1 MRRFRVAMAADEPA
15 PPARPMPPPRSA
27 VAPACGL
34 NGCSRCRSK
43 PLRRLAAAPPTNGD
57 WPVTWP
63 LAKVRRHRAIMH
75 PARSQATPPDFPM
88 IDSKQQRINMVES
101 QVRPS
106 DVTDRRIIRA
116 MLEVPREAFVPSG
129 LRALAYM
136 DGSVPVVETGV
147 RPVRCLL
154 APRTFAK
161 LAQLAEIGPDAVV
174 LDVGCAT
181 GYSAAVLAR
190 LAKSV
195 VAFEVD
201 TALVT
206 RASQTLRQL
215 EVTNALVLE
224 GALPGGAP
232 THAPF
237 DAILLEGA
245 VPNVPEALLAQLKD
259 AGRLIAIVT
268 DGALGRAK
276 LWRRTGKVF
285 DARPAFDAGAPTL
298 PGFAHQPEFVL

>member
-1 MRRFRVAMAADEPA
+1 
-15 PPARPMPPPRSA
+15 
-27 VAPACGL
+27 
-34 NGCSRCRSK
+34 
-43 PLRRLAAAPPTNGD
+43 
-57 WPVTWP
+57 
-63 LAKVRRHRAIMH
+63 
-75 PARSQATPPDFPM
+75 M

-116 MLEVPREAFVPSG
+116 MLEVPREAFVPSA

-136 DGSVPVVETGV
+136 DGSVPVVDTGV
-147 RPVRCLL
+147 RPARCLL

-161 LAQLAEIGPDAVV
+161 LVQLAEIGPDAVV
-174 LDVGCAT
+174 LDVGCAS

-195 VAFEVD
+195 VAVEVD
-201 TALVT
+201 AALVA
-206 RASQTLRQL
+206 RASETLRQL
-215 EVTNALVLE
+215 EATNTLVLE
-224 GALPGGAP
+224 GALPKGAP

-245 VPNVPEALLAQLKD
+245 VPDVPDELLAQLKD
-259 AGRLIAIVT
+259 AGRLVAIVT

-276 LWRRTGKVF
+276 LWRRTGKLF
-285 DARPAFDAGAPTL
+285 DARPAFDAGAPPL
-298 PGFAHQPEFVL
+298 PGFAQQPEFVL

>member
-1 MRRFRVAMAADEPA
+1 MSAPREATPGIEPGCADLQSAASPLRHVAPRREHVSCAVSGWQWRPGEPA
-15 PPARPMPPPRSA
+15 PPDPCDRQGRA
-27 VAPACGL
+27 VAPACV
-34 NGCSRCRSK
+34 SMDRWRCRSR

-116 MLEVPREAFVPSG
+116 MLEVPREAFVPSA

-136 DGSVPVVETGV
+136 DGSVPVVDSAV
-147 RPVRCLL
+147 RPTRCLL

-161 LAQLAEIGPDAVV
+161 IVQLAEIGPDAIV

-181 GYSAAVLAR
+181 GYSTAVLAR

-195 VAFEVD
+195 VAVEVD
-201 TALVT
+201 AALAA
-206 RASQTLRQL
+206 RASDALRQL
-215 EVTNALVLE
+215 GVANALVLE
-224 GALPGGAP
+224 GALPKGAP

-245 VPNVPEALLAQLKD
+245 VPNVPEALLAQ
-259 AGRLIAIVT
+259 
-268 DGALGRAK
+268 
-276 LWRRTGKVF
+276 
-285 DARPAFDAGAPTL
+285 P
-298 PGFAHQPEFVL
+298 